1 MGRALA
7 LSITVSA
14 VCAAFAAGCDA
25 GGLLVVESSVDAGT
39 DAGPVV
45 LGPGANDFVGAGTVA
60 SNAKYRIVYSLGQAT
75 PNQEPAKGTSGQL
88 NGGLIGA
95 TESK

>member
-1 MGRALA
+1 MRRAIL
-7 LSITVSA
+7 LSITV
-14 VCAAFAAGCDA
+14 CAMFAAGCDT
-25 GGLLVVESSVDAGT
+25 GGLLVVESTVDAGT

-45 LGPGANDFVGAGTVA
+45 LGPGANEFVGSGTVA

-75 PNQEPAKGTSGQL
+75 PNQEPATGKNGQL

-95 TESK
+95 TEGK